1 MWGGLVL
8 ENVRPNHGRWAA
20 SWNRRI
26 TRERSSARLSPVV
39 ERVIV
44 YLVQH
49 RTSQISALTRTD
61 LVQEVSRVLEIPLK
75 EGEALVEQIIA
86 SMVRALRA
94 GDKIELRGFGSFH
107 IRHRNAR
114 LGRNPK
120 TGAKVAVP
128 AKNVVFFKPSK

>member
-1 MWGGLVL
+1 
-8 ENVRPNHGRWAA
+8 
-20 SWNRRI
+20 
-26 TRERSSARLSPVV
+26 
-39 ERVIV
+39 
-44 YLVQH
+44 
-49 RTSQISALTRTD
+49 
-61 LVQEVSRVLEIPLK
+61 VLEIPLK

-128 AKNVVFFKPSK
+128 AKNVVFFKPSKDVRELVNGSVE